1 MTGRLSRLLSVVLL
15 IGSGLVG
22 GAGIGGAEAVP
33 VPVVFE
39 NAGSDERC
47 LDVTSYAGGTPATL
61 YGCYGGVSQTW
72 VREDNGTI
80 SNLGS
85 GRAMCLDV
93 SSYADNSPVHLY
105 PCYNAASQ
113 QWTVTASNKVR
124 NVGGGGG
131 ICLDVQ
137 SYADYSPALIFP
149 CQVTQSQVWS
159 PW

>member
-1 MTGRLSRLLSVVLL
+1 MRIAWVGVLVASAL
-15 IGSGLVG
+15 MG
-22 GAGIGGAEAVP
+22 GAGAGSAEVVP
-33 VPVVFE
+33 GQVVFE

-47 LDVTSYAGGTPATL
+47 LDVASYATGTSATL

-72 VREDNGTI
+72 VREENGSI

-85 GRAMCLDV
+85 GRTMCLDV
-93 SSYADNSPVHLY
+93 SSYADYTPVVLY
-105 PCYNAASQ
+105 PCYNTASQ
-113 QWTVTASNKVR
+113 QWTVTTGNKVR

-137 SYADYSPALIFP
+137 FYTDYTPALIFP
-149 CQVTQSQVWS
+149 CQVTQSQVWP